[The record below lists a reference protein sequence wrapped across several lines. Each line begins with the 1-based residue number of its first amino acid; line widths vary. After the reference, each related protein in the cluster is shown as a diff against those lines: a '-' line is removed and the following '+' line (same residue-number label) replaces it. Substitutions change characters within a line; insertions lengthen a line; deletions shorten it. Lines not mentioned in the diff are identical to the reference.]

1 MNWKVEVKKFYP
13 FMLRMKNATLLG
25 YADIVIDNLLE
36 VRGVK
41 LLRKDNGA
49 VFILP
54 PSVQSGEG
62 SFAEVVKFVN
72 PQLKEKIRKTLSDY
86 YKERFGTPKGL
97 SFLALSS
104 WRRIFL
110 YLSRA
115 SLFFNP
121 FRRSKNTLPPRW
133 SISC

>member
-54 PSVQSGEG
+54 PSAQSGEG

-86 YKERFGTPKGL
+86 YKERFGTP
-97 SFLALSS
+97 
-104 WRRIFL
+104 
-110 YLSRA
+110 
-115 SLFFNP
+115 
-121 FRRSKNTLPPRW
+121 
-133 SISC
+133 